1 MAKLSLQDVKDY
13 LCIDFTDTT
22 TDRVLTNLMSVA
34 DAYLKSSVGENYPA
48 EDHKAKQIALLLI
61 SDLYDNRG
69 INEQVSVNMRKIID
83 DFSLQLRLE
92 LSRGVYDTPETDSEG
107 STEEG
112 STA

>member
-13 LCIDFTDTT
+13 LCIDFTDEA
-22 TDRVLTNLMSVA
+22 TDRILTNLMSVA
-34 DAYLKSSVGENYPA
+34 DAYLKSSVGDNYPT

-69 INEQVSVNMRKIID
+69 MNEQVSSNMRKIID

-92 LSRGVYDTPETDSEG
+92 LSRGVYNSDSEEP
-107 STEEG
+107 TEEG